1 MLPDEKKL
9 KIGEFSRLSQVT
21 VKTLHHYNDLGLLKP
36 AEIDPVNN
44 YRYYTLEQLPQI
56 HRIMALKEMGLSL
69 EQIGELL
76 MEEVSTD
83 EMRGMLRL
91 KQAEIQQDMRAAQ
104 KRLNM
109 VNFRLRMI
117 DAEAN
122 FPELDVLIKR
132 IEPQRVLSIFVGWQ
146 QKMEPFVEVFKKAV
160 QNGEIHFAGKGI
172 DVFHGD
178 EVIRL
183 ESPELGE
190 NQHEILIPVRDTQPG
205 DVELEGIGVLKL
217 RQSAA
222 IETVATLI
230 LHSADI
236 DSGYEQAALLRRWAI
251 SHGYTLQNQLRYMHH
266 RGPIETLD
274 RSEWVMEIQ
283 LVVDANE

>member
-1 MLPDEKKL
+1 ML

-36 AEIDPVNN
+36 AEIDPVTS
-44 YRYYTLEQLPQI
+44 YRYYTLEQLPRI

-69 EQIGELL
+69 EQIGQLL
-76 MEEVSTD
+76 TEEVSTD
-83 EMRGMLRL
+83 EMCGMLRL
-91 KQAEIQQDMRAAQ
+91 KRAEIQQDLREAQ
-104 KRLNM
+104 KRLSM
-109 VNFRLRMI
+109 VDFRLRMI

-122 FPELDVLIKR
+122 FPDLDVVIKR
-132 IEPQRVLSIFVGWQ
+132 VEPQRVLSFFVGRQ
-146 QKMEPFVEVFKKAV
+146 QKMEPAVVEVNQAI

-190 NQHEILIPVRDTQPG
+190 NQHEILLPVRDTQPG
-205 DVELEGIGVLKL
+205 DVELKGLGVLKL

-230 LHSADI
+230 LHGADI
-236 DSGYEQAALLRRWAI
+236 DRGYEQAALLRRWAI
-251 SHGYTLQNQLRYMHH
+251 SHGYTLQNQLRYLHH

-274 RSEWVMEIQ
+274 RTEWIMEIQ
-283 LVVDANE
+283 LVVSSDE

>member
-1 MLPDEKKL
+1 ML

-36 AEIDPVNN
+36 AEIDPFTS
-44 YRYYTLEQLPQI
+44 YRYYTLEQLPRI

-69 EQIGELL
+69 EQIGRLL
-76 MEEVSTD
+76 AEEVSTD

-91 KQAEIQQDMRAAQ
+91 KQAEIQQDLREAQ
-104 KRLNM
+104 RRLSM
-109 VNFRLRMI
+109 IDFRLRMI

-122 FPELDVLIKR
+122 FPELDVVIKR

-146 QKMEPFVEVFKKAV
+146 QQMEPFVGMVNQAI
-160 QNGEIHFAGKGI
+160 QSGEIHFAGKGI

-183 ESPELGE
+183 ESPELRE
-190 NQHEILIPVRDTQPG
+190 NQHEILIPVRNTQPG
-205 DVELEGIGVLKL
+205 DVELEGIGVLTL
-217 RQSAA
+217 RESEA
-222 IETVATLI
+222 IETVATLM
-230 LHSADI
+230 LHGTDI
-236 DSGYEQAALLRRWAI
+236 DNGYEQAALLRRWAI
-251 SHGYTLQNQLRYMHH
+251 SHGYTLQNMLRYMHH

-274 RSEWVMEIQ
+274 RKEWIMEVQ
-283 LVVDANE
+283 LVVEAHD

>member
-1 MLPDEKKL
+1 
-9 KIGEFSRLSQVT
+9 
-21 VKTLHHYNDLGLLKP
+21 
-36 AEIDPVNN
+36 
-44 YRYYTLEQLPQI
+44 
-56 HRIMALKEMGLSL
+56 
-69 EQIGELL
+69 
-76 MEEVSTD
+76 
-83 EMRGMLRL
+83 
-91 KQAEIQQDMRAAQ
+91 
-104 KRLNM
+104 
-109 VNFRLRMI
+109 MI

-122 FPELDVLIKR
+122 FPELDVVIKK

-146 QKMEPFVEVFKKAV
+146 QKMEPFVEVFNKAV

-205 DVELEGIGVLKL
+205 DVEFEGIGVLKL
-217 RQSAA
+217 RESAA
-222 IETVATLI
+222 IETVATLV
-230 LHSADI
+230 LHGAEI
-236 DSGYEQAALLRRWAI
+236 DHGYEQAALLRRWAI